1 MSSYAKI
8 YNLCQK
14 NNRNKLLPYACTI
27 CYDCFHIETLK
38 KGIFMKK
45 INIKL
50 FGLLFMLALG
60 NSAYLISSQLLHN
73 NESDEEAEYSF
84 ISPNEYSMHDLDA
97 SSLIDPLDSDDDDD
111 EYIVYEFSQDNTDTF
126 VVTEVTTVD
135 EMPQPMVMVT
145 EIVEPD
151 FTGSEHERKHDA
163 HELIHEA
170 RQELHDAQDLLNTT
184 EHELRQLEHIQD
196 AHHVNVRK
204 ERHQQDLV
212 ERNIATAQSTVATAT
227 RQVQRLAHSSDRIIQ
242 KEFETARNKLTRQL
256 NETKNQ

>member
-1 MSSYAKI
+1 
-8 YNLCQK
+8 
-14 NNRNKLLPYACTI
+14 
-27 CYDCFHIETLK
+27 
-38 KGIFMKK
+38 MKK

-111 EYIVYEFSQDNTDTF
+111 EYIVYEFSQDNTDQPLDETTSEPFPNLASVSYETPDTF

-196 AHHVNVRK
+196 AHHVDVRK

-242 KEFETARNKLTRQL
+242 KEL
-256 NETKNQ
+256 NETKNQLDKVTKKANRQLKKAFRL